1 MSSSCIDA
9 TKRRWLS
16 RSSAHTTAGSAA
28 EPSIVRAA
36 HGNEAPETLR
46 ASSEPKGKD
55 VFQEINK
62 HLLIVFDAAAALV
75 DVGTRSK
82 ASVTGVAPPRANQ
95 VTIPN
100 RNQCW
105 ASAPRGSD
113 LQFFVVTSALVIALG
128 LGSFGG
134 WSLYRYFSK
143 PDELSGRAAVSA
155 LVERIITVESNGDPN
170 AKNSRSSAMGLGQ
183 FLDETWLDLVRAYR
197 PDLTRSRSASET
209 LELRREPKLAREIIM
224 RFVARNITMLR
235 QRRLPVTAGTVYL
248 AHFAGGAGAV
258 AILSAPDNFD
268 AALVIVNAD
277 STGRTKRERLIK
289 ANPFLEHFT
298 VADLKSWAE
307 RKMRG
312 PNLRLA
318 EADTKP

>member
-28 EPSIVRAA
+28 GPSIVGAA

-46 ASSEPKGKD
+46 ASSEPKRKD

-62 HLLIVFDAAAALV
+62 QLLIVFDAAVALV

-82 ASVTGVAPPRANQ
+82 AGVTGA
-95 VTIPN
+95 
-100 RNQCW
+100 
-105 ASAPRGSD
+105 APRGAD

-134 WSLYRYFSK
+134 WSLYGYFSK
-143 PDELSGRAAVSA
+143 PEELSGRAAVSA

-170 AKNSRSSAMGLGQ
+170 AKNGRSSAMGLGQ
-183 FLDETWLDLVRAYR
+183 FLDETWLELVRAYR

-209 LELRREPKLAREIIM
+209 LQLRREPKLAREIIM

-268 AALVIVNAD
+268 AALVIVNAN
-277 STGRTKRERLIK
+277 STGRTRRERLIK